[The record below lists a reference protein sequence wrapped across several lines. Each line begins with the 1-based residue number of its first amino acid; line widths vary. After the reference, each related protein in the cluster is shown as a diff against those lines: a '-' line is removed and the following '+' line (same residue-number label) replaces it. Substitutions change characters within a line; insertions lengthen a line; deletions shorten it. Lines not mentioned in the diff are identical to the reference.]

1 MESLREKI
9 RKQLA
14 NRYRQDLETGTL
26 TINGAKQMIVHLQ
39 NALEKVKKTNRRIV
53 VEGQEQLG
61 SLSSI
66 EIEDQ
71 ISALKRIL

>member
-1 MESLREKI
+1 MELLREKV

-14 NRYRQDLETGTL
+14 HRYRQDLEKGTL
-26 TINGAKQMIVHLQ
+26 TINDAKQMIFHLQ
-39 NALEKVKKTNRRIV
+39 NALETAKKTNRRIV
-53 VEGQEQLG
+53 VKGQEQLG
-61 SLSSI
+61 SLSSM

>member
-1 MESLREKI
+1 MESLREKV

-14 NRYRQDLETGTL
+14 DRYRQDLEKGTL
-26 TINGAKQMIVHLQ
+26 TINDVKQMILQLQ
-39 NALEKVKKTNRRIV
+39 NALETVKKTHRRIV

-61 SLSSI
+61 SSSSM

>member
-9 RKQLA
+9 RKRLA

-39 NALEKVKKTNRRIV
+39 TDLEKVKKTNRRIV